1 MKKIVVWSML
11 VLIVTS
17 SPAFAQINWG
27 KLGKNFGK
35 NVNKQVENQITRE
48 AILNSTTGVRPASLP
63 AHLKLG
69 SQAFVNSIKKPQA
82 DLVNA
87 SYLYKAKRLAD
98 HAKSVKIKLSDVEVR
113 RALANEWIQRPGQNV
128 GAGVFYDNQ
137 AQLARDLNEFYGG
150 SGSAVKVGGKLLKLY
165 ALPIDKILYKP
176 AGRNIQVITSEEY
189 FVVYDPAAK
198 TGQLVKKTPETLQL
212 FSNPT
217 NSGTFEEVTVLGGQV
232 FYMPDGEP
240 DWNLLKGVEKTEKAK
255 ASEPEDDFEE
265 VYGEPLPEDFSF
277 GGVSHMAT
285 PEELEELM
293 LLNQQAA
300 KQAANKV
307 IAMEDVSR
315 LGTPEEVYQF
325 KKLEY
330 QYKLN
335 GNNTVAELV
344 WKKGHFPTYFET
356 QDQLGK
362 QLNRFHQGSVAKIED
377 IFSKQVRYVYEI
389 PVEGLYLREENG
401 MIRALDPESYVVL
414 YSEKTGGQVVARHL
428 VEAQQLYKFV
438 Q

>member
-150 SGSAVKVGGKLLKLY
+150 SGSAVEVGGKLLKLY

-198 TGQLVKKTPETLQL
+198 TGQLVKKTPETLQQ
-212 FSNPT
+212 FSQTT

-240 DWNLLKGVEKTEKAK
+240 DWEILKGVKKTEKAK
-255 ASEPEDDFEE
+255 ASEPEGDFEE
-265 VYGEPLPEDFSF
+265 VYGELLPEDFSF

-285 PEELEELM
+285 PEELKELEA
-293 LLNQQAA
+293 LNEQAA
-300 KQAANKV
+300 LEAE
-307 IAMEDVSR
+307 ITDPSFGGVSR
-315 LGTPEEVYQF
+315 PGTPEEVYQF

-330 QYKLN
+330 EYSFQREDAAAK
-335 GNNTVAELV
+335 LV
-344 WKKGHFPTYFET
+344 WKKGDFPTSFT
-356 QDQLGK
+356 SQDQLGK
-362 QLNRFHQGSVAKIED
+362 HLHRFHRGFAAKVQDVIT
-377 IFSKQVRYVYEI
+377 KQVKYVYEI
-389 PVEGLYLREENG
+389 PVQGLTLIEENG
-401 MIRALDPESYVVL
+401 FVSELDPAREVVL
-414 YSEKTGGQVVARHL
+414 YDERTGGQVVMRDI